1 MNILQV
7 KKYYNLV
14 KVGLYNKLSVH
25 ILLQEKLQKKRG
37 KKNEIEG
44 QAEKPTKAIENRVKK
59 QIPNTDQN
67 SIKDLYSKDF
77 LTTEV

>member
-1 MNILQV
+1 MCIFYFRKSFR
-7 KKYYNLV
+7 KK
-14 KVGLYNKLSVH
+14 
-25 ILLQEKLQKKRG
+25 E
-37 KKNEIEG
+37 KKNPEIEG